1 VVLGNEAGL
10 GFIRRAIAIEP
21 GESRHRVRAAHVSL
35 RQGKHEDARVD
46 ADAALRLAKTEDE
59 RREAQAVV
67 DLVAR
72 SGQPTG
78 KTP

>member
-1 VVLGNEAGL
+1 
-10 GFIRRAIAIEP
+10 
-21 GESRHRVRAAHVSL
+21 L